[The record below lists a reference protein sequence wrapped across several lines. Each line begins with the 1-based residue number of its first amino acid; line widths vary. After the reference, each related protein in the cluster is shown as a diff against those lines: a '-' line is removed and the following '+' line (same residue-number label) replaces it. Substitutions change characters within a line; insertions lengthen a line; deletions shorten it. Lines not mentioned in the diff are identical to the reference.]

1 MKKNREAEQIIKEKF
16 IALSS
21 VMNELSRRR
30 WAATEARSL
39 GYGGVSIVSRATG
52 LSRTTITEG
61 VVELS
66 SKRQLRQTKVR
77 HSGGGRKKICKED
90 RTVVIALEKLVA
102 PTTRGDP
109 MSPLRWTCK
118 STAKLASE
126 LSQQGYSISART
138 VAHLLHELNYSL
150 QSNRKT
156 QEGKQHPDRNAQFEF
171 INKEAK
177 KFQRRKQPVISVD
190 TKKKENIGNYSNKG
204 VEWRRRGK
212 PIKTQTHDFPDK
224 ELGKGIPYGVYD
236 PTRNQGWV
244 SVGIDHDTAYFATA
258 TIKRWWQVMGK
269 KAYPEAKQ
277 LLITADSGGSNGSR
291 TRLWKVALQ
300 KLADDIGLNLS
311 VCHYPPGTSKWNKI
325 EHRMFCHIT
334 ENWRGRPLTS
344 REVIVNLIANT
355 TTRTGLSINAELD
368 ESAYATGIKVSDE
381 ELSTVRIRKNKFHGD
396 WNYKISHH
404 IPN

>member
-1 MKKNREAEQIIKEKF
+1 VKKNKEAEQIVKAKF
-16 IALSS
+16 IVLSP
-21 VMNELSRRR
+21 VLNELSRRR
-30 WAATEARSL
+30 WAAAEARSL

-52 LSRTTITEG
+52 LSKTTITEG
-61 VVELS
+61 LVELS
-66 SKRQLRQTKVR
+66 SKRQLTQTKVR
-77 HSGGGRKKICKED
+77 NSGGGRKKISDED
-90 RTVVIALEKLVA
+90 RTVLAALEKLVD
-102 PTTRGDP
+102 PMTRGDP

-126 LSQQGYSISART
+126 LNKQGHTISART
-138 VAHLLHELNYSL
+138 VARLLHDLDYSL

-156 QEGKQHPDRNAQFEF
+156 KQGKQHPDRNAQFEF

-177 KFQRRKQPVISVD
+177 KFQQRKQPVISVD
-190 TKKKENIGNYSNKG
+190 TKKKENIGNYSNRG
-204 VEWRRRGK
+204 AEWHRIGK
-212 PIKTQTHDFPDK
+212 PTKTQTHDFPNK

-236 PTRNQGWV
+236 PARNQGWV

-258 TIKRWWQVMGK
+258 TINRWWQVMGK
-269 KAYPEAKQ
+269 KAYPDAKE

-300 KLADDIGLNLS
+300 KLANEIGLKIS

-334 ENWRGRPLTS
+334 GNWRGHPLTS

-355 TTRTGLSINAELD
+355 TTTTGLSINAELD
-368 ESAYATGIKVSDE
+368 EASYATGIKISDK
-381 ELSTVRIRKNKFHGD
+381 ELSTVCITKNKFHGD
-396 WNYKISHH
+396 WNYKIS
-404 IPN
+404 PNLSN